1 MERKNALSPAIILV
15 GAQLGE
21 NIGTV
26 ARAMLNFGLTDLRL
40 VSPRPGWQ
48 MERALK
54 ASAGAEALIENH
66 RLFDTV
72 GEATADLG
80 YVAATTARQRDMVKP
95 VVTPAAMAS
104 AMRAWQSE
112 NHPQSGILFGCE
124 RTGLDNDDISLA
136 DGICSVPLNPDF
148 SSLNLAQ
155 AVLLMGYEWFQAADA
170 TPREQF
176 ELHDARPATRGE
188 INAMFA
194 HLESALDAAGFLAP
208 PEKKPAGFFS
218 GGAKNPAASSA
229 DSKWANMAFI
239 SPRVA
244 GRASCS
250 SNCSRGVASAAWNH
264 SYPISNTACAKLS
277 DEKSGLSGTEQIP
290 SASEISSLSSPVRS
304 QPNKM
309 PLCG

>member
-66 RLFDTV
+66 RPFDTV

-104 AMRAWQSE
+104 AMRARQSE
-112 NHPQSGILFGCE
+112 SHPQSGILFGCE

-136 DGICSVPLNPDF
+136 DVICSVPLNPDF

-208 PEKKPAGFFS
+208 PEKKPAMARNIRNIFNRSALTEQDVQTLRGIVNALLRWPR
-218 GGAKNPAASSA
+218 GARDKAL
-229 DSKWANMAFI
+229 K
-239 SPRVA
+239 PRVA
-244 GRASCS
+244 AI
-250 SNCSRGVASAAWNH
+250 SRGLPDPEAVSEKAQE
-264 SYPISNTACAKLS
+264 K
-277 DEKSGLSGTEQIP
+277 DEN
-290 SASEISSLSSPVRS
+290 PV
-304 QPNKM
+304 
-309 PLCG
+309 

>member
-48 MERALK
+48 MERAIK
-54 ASAGAEALIENH
+54 ASAGAKALIENH

-80 YVAATTARQRDMVKP
+80 YVVATTARQRDMVKP
-95 VVTPAAMAS
+95 VVTPAAMAG
-104 AMRAWQSE
+104 AMRARQSE
-112 NHPQSGILFGCE
+112 HHPQSGILFGCE

-136 DGICSVPLNPDF
+136 DAICSVPLNPEF

-155 AVLLMGYEWFQAADA
+155 AVLLMGYEWFQTADT
-170 TPREQF
+170 TPSERL
-176 ELHDARPATRGE
+176 ELHDARPAKRGE
-188 INAMFA
+188 INAMFD

-208 PEKKPAGFFS
+208 PEKKPAMARNIRNIFNRSALTEQDVQTLRGIVNALLRWPR
-218 GGAKNPAASSA
+218 GAQDKAL
-229 DSKWANMAFI
+229 K
-239 SPRVA
+239 PRVA
-244 GRASCS
+244 AI
-250 SNCSRGVASAAWNH
+250 SRGLPDPEGAA
-264 SYPISNTACAKLS
+264 
-277 DEKSGLSGTEQIP
+277 EKAQEKDKN
-290 SASEISSLSSPVRS
+290 PV
-304 QPNKM
+304 
-309 PLCG
+309 

>member
-48 MERALK
+48 MERAIK

-95 VVTPAAMAS
+95 VVTPAAMAG
-104 AMRAWQSE
+104 AMRARQSE

-136 DGICSVPLNPDF
+136 DAICSVPLNPDF

-155 AVLLMGYEWFQAADA
+155 AVLLMGYEWFQTADA

-208 PEKKPAGFFS
+208 PDKKPAMARNIRNIFNRSTLTEQDVQTLRGIVNALLRWPR
-218 GGAKNPAASSA
+218 GARDKAL
-229 DSKWANMAFI
+229 K
-239 SPRVA
+239 PRVA
-244 GRASCS
+244 AI
-250 SNCSRGVASAAWNH
+250 SRGLPDPEAVSEKAQE
-264 SYPISNTACAKLS
+264 K
-277 DEKSGLSGTEQIP
+277 DEN
-290 SASEISSLSSPVRS
+290 PV
-304 QPNKM
+304 
-309 PLCG
+309 